1 MTSGTKVG
9 SVTHGPTHGMLDR
22 VTGACGQSTQT
33 MQGVPG
39 TFVSSVALAGSA
51 TLASRRYEHSRV
63 RTRPT
68 AWPYSAACYS
78 RSDRIELGGCH
89 ADVCA
94 NGEAMTRR
102 SGVPSAA
109 WPRQTD
115 CGLSDGPD
123 GANPQHRC
131 DASVRRLQSLPS
143 AVAAWSSSVGARAR
157 LGPAVQLWVDVYGR
171 TELDLR
177 AHPVARPPTSR
188 ISGTEK

>member
-1 MTSGTKVG
+1 MTAGTKVG

-78 RSDRIELGGCH
+78 RSDRIELVGCH

-115 CGLSDGPD
+115 SALGRPRRGES
-123 GANPQHRC
+123 A
-131 DASVRRLQSLPS
+131 ASM
-143 AVAAWSSSVGARAR
+143 
-157 LGPAVQLWVDVYGR
+157 
-171 TELDLR
+171 
-177 AHPVARPPTSR
+177 
-188 ISGTEK
+188 

>member
-9 SVTHGPTHGMLDR
+9 SVTHAPTHGMLDR
-22 VTGACGQSTQT
+22 VTGSCGQSTQT

-102 SGVPSAA
+102 SGVPSAG

-115 CGLSDGPD
+115 SALSDGPD
-123 GANPQHRC
+123 GAY
-131 DASVRRLQSLPS
+131 LW
-143 AVAAWSSSVGARAR
+143 AAG
-157 LGPAVQLWVDVYGR
+157 Y
-171 TELDLR
+171 
-177 AHPVARPPTSR
+177 
-188 ISGTEK
+188 